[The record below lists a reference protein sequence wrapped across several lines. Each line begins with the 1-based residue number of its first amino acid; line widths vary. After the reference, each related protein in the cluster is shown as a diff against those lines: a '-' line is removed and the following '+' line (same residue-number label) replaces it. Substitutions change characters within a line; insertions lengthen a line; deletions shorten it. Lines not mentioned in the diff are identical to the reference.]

1 MPFYL
6 ITDNMFPANTKSVIT
21 MSESTGEFQA
31 FINGMYNTQNLH
43 ATCLHLLEYINKK
56 KIRDVHIYAIYFFI
70 FVKTE
75 DIQTSISY

>member
-1 MPFYL
+1 
-6 ITDNMFPANTKSVIT
+6 

-31 FINGMYNTQNLH
+31 FINGMYNTQNLY